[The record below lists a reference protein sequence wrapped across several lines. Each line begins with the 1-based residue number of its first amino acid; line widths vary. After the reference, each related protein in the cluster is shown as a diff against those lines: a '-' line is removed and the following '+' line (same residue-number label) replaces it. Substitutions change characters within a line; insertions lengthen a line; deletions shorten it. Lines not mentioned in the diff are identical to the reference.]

1 MSDIKKEIS
10 MTLAML
16 STLSVSG
23 DAVDVMAAARS
34 KLKWVLAQLKQEGG
48 DG

>member
-23 DAVDVMAAARS
+23 DAVDVMAAARA
-34 KLKWVLAQLKQEGG
+34 KLKWVLSQLKQEGG

>member
-23 DAVDVMAAARS
+23 AAARA